1 MFPRLFTSWIQ
12 AAPFP
17 GQKDF
22 QIIIPCRMFLTIF
35 HARPKTESKG
45 RFPFVKH

>member
-1 MFPRLFTSWIQ
+1 MFPSLFAGWIQ

-22 QIIIPCRMFLTIF
+22 QIIIPCRMFLAIF
-35 HARPKTESKG
+35 HARAKTKPKGS
-45 RFPFVKH
+45 FPFVKH